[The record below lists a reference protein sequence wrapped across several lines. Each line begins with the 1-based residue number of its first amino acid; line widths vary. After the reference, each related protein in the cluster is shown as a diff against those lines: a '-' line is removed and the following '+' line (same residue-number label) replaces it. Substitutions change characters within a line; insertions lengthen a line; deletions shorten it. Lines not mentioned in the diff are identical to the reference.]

1 VRKAGRK
8 MRTVDVTEPPV
19 TVKWYYRPVWVLVLL
34 FLVLGPLGLPYLW
47 RSPRFSRGAK
57 IALTAGVIAYTGM
70 LIVET
75 VRIVQEVRD
84 EMKELQ
90 IDLD

>member
-1 VRKAGRK
+1 MAGRK
-8 MRTVDVTEPPV
+8 MPGVHPPDAPV

-47 RSPRFSRGAK
+47 KSPRFSRGAK
-57 IALTAGVIAYTGM
+57 IALTACVIAYTV
-70 LIVET
+70 LLVAET
-75 VRIVQEVRD
+75 VRIVREVQR
-84 EMKELQ
+84 ELKALQ